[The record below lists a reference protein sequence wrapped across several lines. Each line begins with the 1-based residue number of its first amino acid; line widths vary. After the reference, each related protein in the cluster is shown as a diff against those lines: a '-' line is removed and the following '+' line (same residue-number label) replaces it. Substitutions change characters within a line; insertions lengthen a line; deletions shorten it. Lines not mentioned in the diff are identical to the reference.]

1 MDLIA
6 NKTNE
11 ELLNLVD
18 ETEDKEVLRSIAT
31 KLEINF
37 SGNTGVG
44 TLKEKIIPV
53 LTEMIEAQ
61 IDSPDEDDDEDN
73 VDPVLAAIA
82 GKDKE
87 VKPVREKPKKGILEL
102 SRSVLADMNP
112 RNPNLSEVERRA
124 IVRAKALRLHRV
136 RISNLDPAD
145 SAVPGAIITVY
156 NKYTGKV
163 SKFVPFGEENTHGYH
178 LPEILV
184 EELRS
189 RTYNLRKEVK
199 SAGSSFGVKEYRT
212 VQMRKFSIEE
222 LPMLTKQE
230 LRDLGNDQKARGAL
244 DQNAM

>member
-1 MDLIA
+1 MDHFA

-11 ELLNLVD
+11 ELLALVD
-18 ETEDKEVLRSIAT
+18 ETDDKEVLRSIAT

-53 LTEMIEAQ
+53 LTELIESQ
-61 IDSPDEDDDEDN
+61 VDSDEDEDEDN
-73 VDPVLAAIA
+73 EDPVLAAIT
-82 GKDKE
+82 GKAKE
-87 VKPVREKPKKGILEL
+87 PKPIQEKPKKGILEK
-102 SRSVLADMNP
+102 SRAVLAEMNP
-112 RNPNLSEVERRA
+112 RNPDLTEVERRA

-184 EELRS
+184 DELRS
-189 RTYNLRKEVK
+189 RTYNLRKEIK
-199 SAGSSFGVKEYRT
+199 SNGSSFGVKEYRT

-244 DQNAM
+244 DQNAV